1 NDDQCQR
8 AIEWPRS
15 ALGNA
20 CRIIIAEPA
29 EQFDIVTKVM
39 IHVYA
44 CVPAAGFRRDN
55 LVADVIVTQI
65 SRLRPGTDFSSAR
78 TGCDV
83 EESGTAGNRRRTA
96 TDLHGREGAIGVE
109 PARSET
115 TIGSDGGAIVELGIA
130 CPIRRQQR
138 AIVERFV
145 PVVEFA

>member
-1 NDDQCQR
+1 
-8 AIEWPRS
+8 
-15 ALGNA
+15 
-20 CRIIIAEPA
+20 
-29 EQFDIVTKVM
+29 
-39 IHVYA
+39 
-44 CVPAAGFRRDN
+44 VPAAGFRRDN

-145 PVVEFA
+145 PVVEFAVVGRTTPIIARRDVDAGRSSVQLQAEPAIGAELVETGI